1 MASRIR
7 QARRRAQPRLKTAI
21 DWSNPITRG
30 LTFAALPVGGVMFD
44 AVSGARGTPSGS
56 TPPVLTNTTG
66 QRGMLHAGG
75 AASVSYSDFG
85 ALPRP
90 SDLGLNGGTFFA
102 WGVNGGAGGIIERND
117 GNTVNAGWSAGIDSS
132 GFLQFLAEH
141 SSVNYIKR
149 TSNAVGTGVTSVAVT
164 CLPNPMVDA
173 DTAFYI
179 GGQPAATVL
188 QAGGSGSTGSD
199 LSNSLL
205 VGRAGFNS
213 SGTTFAGS
221 FNGTLELVLLWNRQ
235 LSAAEIASLH
245 ANRYQIF
252 RQTSRRIITYLPPSN
267 TNVAITGNAATGS
280 PGTVGVTHTSA
291 TTGNGATAAA
301 GSVLATSAL
310 ATTGNAATG
319 SPGAVGVTHT
329 SASTGTSSAAST
341 GTLAA
346 STTTTLSGNTSAANV
361 GQLVPGLTVATAG
374 VAATGATGAVVTAD
388 TNITVGLTGNTA
400 TAVVGLIYFGVP
412 PVLAEQTP
420 TFIIT
425 SANTVDVSSAI
436 NNVETSVSL

>member
-30 LTFAALPVGGVMFD
+30 MTFAALPVGGVMFD

-102 WGVNGGAGGIIERND
+102 WGVNGGAGGILERND

-132 GFLQFLAEH
+132 GFLLFLAEH
-141 SSVNYIKR
+141 SSVNYLKR
-149 TSNAVGTGVTSVAVT
+149 TNSSVGTAITSVAVS
-164 CLPNPMVDA
+164 CLPNPMA
-173 DTAFYI
+173 DSDTVFYV

-188 QAGGSGSTGSD
+188 LAGGSGSTGSD
-199 LSNSLL
+199 LPNNLL

-213 SGTTFAGS
+213 SGSSFAGS
-221 FNGTLELVLLWNRQ
+221 FNGTLELVLMWNRQ

-252 RQTSRRIITYLPPSN
+252 RQTSRRIITYLPPSD
-267 TNVAITGNAATGS
+267 TNVALTGNAATGS
-280 PGTVGVTHTSA
+280 PGTVGSTRSVKIGGGVHA
-291 TTGNGATAAA
+291 TGQTGNVTIPMTFGLA
-301 GSVLATSAL
+301 GV
-310 ATTGNAATG
+310 
-319 SPGAVGVTHT
+319 
-329 SASTGTSSAAST
+329 ASTDAVSKVTP
-341 GTLAA
+341 TLSVA
-346 STTTTLSGNTSAANV
+346 LSGNASTANV
-361 GQLVPGLTVATAG
+361 GQSVPSLSVATAG
-374 VAATGATGAVVTAD
+374 VAATGDTGVVVAED
-388 TNITVGLTGNTA
+388 TDITVGLTGNTA
-400 TAVVGLIYFGVP
+400 TGAVGLIYFGVP

-420 TFIIT
+420 TLIIT